1 MKGKRLSM
9 FKKTFITLL
18 LSVILCTAAG
28 CVSLSPVQP
37 PRQNTIQIPENTPGL
52 MKVNFIDV
60 GQGDSIL
67 VQLPDGRNMLVD
79 AGTRDSGIKVI
90 NYLKKTGIKKIDYLV
105 ATHPH
110 EDHIGGMA
118 AVIRDFDIGRIYM
131 PKVTHSTKTYQDLL
145 RAVQSKGLKIT
156 VAEVGVEIIN
166 SDGISA
172 EILAP
177 NSEAYEDLNNY
188 SAVIKL
194 TFNKISFLLTGDAL
208 AQSENEMLA
217 KGLDLKADVLK
228 VGHHGSY
235 SSTSPAF
242 LHAVNPKHA
251 VISVE
256 AGNDYGYPHD
266 AALRRLSGI
275 QLYRTDLDG
284 NVVFITDGAGL
295 QVSAGRI

>member
-1 MKGKRLSM
+1 M

-18 LSVILCTAAG
+18 LSVVLCAAVG
-28 CVSLSPVQP
+28 CVSLSPFHPSQ
-37 PRQNTIQIPENTPGL
+37 QNTSQIPEDTPGL

-79 AGTRDSGIKVI
+79 AGTRDAGIKVI
-90 NYLKKTGIKKIDYLV
+90 DYLKKAGIKKIDYLV

-118 AVIRDFDIGRIYM
+118 AVIRGFNVGVIYM
-131 PKVTHSTKTYQDLL
+131 PKATHTTKTYIELL
-145 RAVQSKGLKIT
+145 ETIQSKGLKIT
-156 VAEVGVEIIN
+156 AAEAGVKIIDTGGL
-166 SDGISA
+166 SVLV
-172 EILAP
+172 LAP
-177 NSEAYEDLNNY
+177 NSAACEDLNNY
-188 SAVIKL
+188 SVVINL
-194 TFNKISFLLTGDAL
+194 TYGKIGFLLTGDAL
-208 AQSENEMLA
+208 AQSEKEMLA
-217 KGLDLKADVLK
+217 KGTGLKADVLK

-235 SSTSPAF
+235 SSSSQGF
-242 LHAVNPKHA
+242 LDAVNPKYA
-251 VISVE
+251 VISVG

-284 NVVFITDGAGL
+284 NVVFTTDGVGL
-295 QVSAGRI
+295 RVSAGRI

>member
-1 MKGKRLSM
+1 M

-18 LSVILCTAAG
+18 LSVILFAAAG
-28 CVSLSPVQP
+28 CDSLSPVHP

-60 GQGDSIL
+60 EQGDSIL

-79 AGTRDSGIKVI
+79 AGTRDAGIKVI
-90 NYLKKTGIKKIDYLV
+90 NYLKNAGVKKIDYLV

-118 AVIRDFDIGRIYM
+118 AVIRGFKVGAIYM
-131 PKVTHSTKTYQDLL
+131 PKATHTTKTYIDLL
-145 RAVQSKGLKIT
+145 ETIQSKGLKIT
-156 VAEVGVEIIN
+156 TAEAGIKIIDTGGL
-166 SDGISA
+166 SVFV
-172 EILAP
+172 LAP
-177 NSEAYEDLNNY
+177 NSAAYEDLNNY

-194 TFNKISFLLTGDAL
+194 TYGKIGFLLTGDAL
-208 AQSENEMLA
+208 AQSEKEMLA
-217 KGLDLKADVLK
+217 KGTDLRADVLK
-228 VGHHGSY
+228 AGHHGSY
-235 SSTSPAF
+235 SSASQGF
-242 LHAVNPKHA
+242 LDAVNPKYA
-251 VISVE
+251 VISVG

-284 NVVFITDGAGL
+284 DVVFITDGVGL